1 MPLIPALGQQTQSDL
16 CEFEASLVYKASSKT
31 AREVIQR
38 NLSGKQN
45 KQTNK
50 QMQRVP
56 TIRTRPEPTAVL
68 SERDTRYR
76 KY

>member
-1 MPLIPALGQQTQSDL
+1 MFLRDLGTPLNYKGQRQLLEKKPFLT
-16 CEFEASLVYKASSKT
+16 
-31 AREVIQR
+31 R
-38 NLSGKQN
+38 NWIMIN